1 MLASVLDYFFLSD
14 MLALGKLAGVFCL
27 FFFYFILF
35 LNIMKGCLCDTKGS

>member
-27 FFFYFILF
+27 FFFLFYFIFKYYEGMPL
-35 LNIMKGCLCDTKGS
+35 